1 MIINLRD
8 VKFSGAKRVLQFYLN
23 EKHINYTK
31 KSLNNLSANLNFL
44 CDLKILSKMVPNG
57 SNLMRFYITVKK
69 NCGMYG
75 KHRHSGTRGTE

>member
-1 MIINLRD
+1 MN
-8 VKFSGAKRVLQFYLN
+8 FGAERVLQFYLI

-31 KSLNNLSANLNFL
+31 KSLNNLLANLNFL

-57 SNLMRFYITVKK
+57 SNLMRFYITVKN

-75 KHRHSGTRGTE
+75 KHRH

>member
-1 MIINLRD
+1 MSLKNNDHKSVRCEIFRCQ
-8 VKFSGAKRVLQFYLN
+8 KSFQFYLI

-69 NCGMYG
+69 
-75 KHRHSGTRGTE
+75 KLWHVWET